1 MASGARAVIGNNN
14 NHKHRNN
21 NNNNNNNVP
30 PQQHRS
36 HVALRSL
43 NADQK
48 DAMVAAALKAVDEAT
63 RHEEL

>member
-1 MASGARAVIGNNN
+1 MASGARAAIGNNN
-14 NHKHRNN
+14 NHKHR
-21 NNNNNNNVP
+21 NNNNNNVP

>member
-1 MASGARAVIGNNN
+1 MASGARAAIGNNN
-14 NHKHRNN
+14 NHKHR
-21 NNNNNNNVP
+21 NNNNNNVP

-63 RHEEL
+63 RRDEL

>member
-1 MASGARAVIGNNN
+1 MASGARAAIGNKN
-14 NHKHRNN
+14 NHKHR
-21 NNNNNNNVP
+21 NNNNNNVP